1 MPLDKQKLK
10 DDLIAIGKQA
20 VEQQWDTPTSIG
32 AMVDAI
38 DAFVRSGDVVGVTV
52 HRDTA
57 EVLDSTQ
64 TGVGKVQ

>member
-20 VEQQWDTPTSIG
+20 VAEQWDTPTSVG

-38 DAFVRSGDVVGVTV
+38 DAFVRSGDVVGVT
-52 HRDTA
+52 TQ
-57 EVLDSTQ
+57 LDAAGALTSTQ
-64 TGVGKVQ
+64 TGSGKVQ

>member
-10 DDLIAIGKQA
+10 ADLIAIGKQA

-52 HRDTA
+52 HRDTPEA
-57 EVLDSTQ
+57 LDSAQ
-64 TGVGKVQ
+64 TGVGRVQ

>member
-10 DDLIAIGKQA
+10 DDLIAIGKKA
-20 VEQQWDTPTSIG
+20 VDEKWDAPTSIG

-38 DAFVRSGDVVGVTV
+38 DTFVRSGDVVGVTV
-52 HRDTA
+52 HRDA
-57 EVLDSTQ
+57 PEILDSTQ